1 MAANTRF
8 AVAIH
13 ALGMLAFGDELHVTS
28 DDIAKSVRTN
38 PVVVRRL
45 LAQLARRG
53 LVSVKL
59 GAGGGAR
66 LARPPEQVTLADI
79 YLALGEGP
87 LFQVP
92 VLDETHECAVGRS
105 VGPVLTV
112 VLTRAERGLL
122 DELRAVTLF
131 DVIGRVTRRMKRD
144 GCARRSEQS
153 GRRRRTRKRNNG

>member
-13 ALGMLAFGDELHVTS
+13 AMGMLAFGDELNVTS
-28 DDIAKSVRTN
+28 DDIARSVRTN

-45 LAQLARRG
+45 LAQLTRQG

-66 LARPPEQVTLADI
+66 LTRPPEQIKLSDI

-92 VLDETHECAVGRS
+92 MLGETHECAVGRS
-105 VGPVLTV
+105 VGPVLTS
-112 VLTRAERGLL
+112 VLLRAEKGLL
-122 DELRAVTLF
+122 AELQAITLS
-131 DVIGRVTRRMKRD
+131 DVIGKVMRRMKRQ
-144 GCARRSEQS
+144 GCARNAPVAKR
-153 GRRRRTRKRNNG
+153 GRKKNNG

>member
-13 ALGMLAFGDELHVTS
+13 AMGMLAFGDELHVTS
-28 DDIAKSVRTN
+28 DDIAKSIRTN

-45 LAQLARRG
+45 LAQLTRRG
-53 LVSVKL
+53 LVAVKL

-66 LARPPEQVTLADI
+66 LTCPPEQIKLSDI

-92 VLDETHECAVGRS
+92 LLGETHECAVGRS
-105 VGPVLTV
+105 VGPVLTGI
-112 VLTRAERGLL
+112 LLRAEKGLL
-122 DELRAVTLF
+122 AELQAVTLA
-131 DVIGRVTRRMKRD
+131 DVIGKVMRRMKRQ
-144 GCARRSEQS
+144 GGVRSAPVARRA
-153 GRRRRTRKRNNG
+153 RKKNDG

>member
-13 ALGMLAFGDELHVTS
+13 ALGMLAFGEELNVTS

-45 LAQLARRG
+45 LAQLTRQG
-53 LVSVKL
+53 LVTVKL

-66 LARPPEQVTLADI
+66 LTRRAEQITLCDI

-92 VLDETHECAVGRS
+92 LLGETHECAVGRS
-105 VGPVLTV
+105 VGPVLTS
-112 VLTRAERGLL
+112 VLLRAEKGLL
-122 DELRAVTLF
+122 AELQAVTLA
-131 DVIGRVTRRMKRD
+131 DVIGKVVRRMKREGCRPSALASERARKKNDD
-144 GCARRSEQS
+144 G
-153 GRRRRTRKRNNG
+153 

>member
-13 ALGMLAFGDELHVTS
+13 AMGMLAFGDKINVTS

-45 LAQLARRG
+45 LAQLTRQG
-53 LVSVKL
+53 LVAVKL

-66 LARPPEQVTLADI
+66 LTRPPEQITLSDI

-92 VLDETHECAVGRS
+92 LLGETHECAVGRS
-105 VGPVLTV
+105 VGPVLTGI
-112 VLTRAERGLL
+112 LLRAEKGLL
-122 DELRAVTLF
+122 AELRVITLS
-131 DVIGRVTRRMKRD
+131 DVIGKVMRRMKRQ
-144 GCARRSEQS
+144 GCAPHAPASRRA
-153 GRRRRTRKRNNG
+153 RKKNNG

>member
-13 ALGMLAFGDELHVTS
+13 AMGMLAFGDELNVTS
-28 DDIAKSVRTN
+28 DDIAKSIRTN

-45 LAQLARRG
+45 LAQLTRQG
-53 LVSVKL
+53 LVMVKQ

-66 LARPPEQVTLADI
+66 LTRTPEQITLSDI

-92 VLDETHECAVGRS
+92 LLGETHECAVGRS
-105 VGPVLTV
+105 VGPVLTGI
-112 VLTRAERGLL
+112 LLRAEKGLL
-122 DELRAVTLF
+122 AQLQATTLS
-131 DVIGRVTRRMKRD
+131 DVIGKVVRRMKRQ
-144 GCARRSEQS
+144 GCARHVPVAKQA
-153 GRRRRTRKRNNG
+153 RKKNDG

>member
-13 ALGMLAFGDELHVTS
+13 AMGMLAFGDETNVTS
-28 DDIAKSVRTN
+28 DDIAKSIRTN

-45 LAQLARRG
+45 LAQLTRRG

-66 LARPPEQVTLADI
+66 LTRPPAQITLSDI
-79 YLALGEGP
+79 YLALEEGP

-92 VLDETHECAVGRS
+92 VLGETHECAVGRS
-105 VGPVLTV
+105 VGPVLTGI
-112 VLTRAERGLL
+112 LFSAEKGLL
-122 DELRAVTLF
+122 AELQAVTLSN
-131 DVIGRVTRRMKRD
+131 VIGKVIRRMKRQ
-144 GCARRSEQS
+144 GCARNAPAA
-153 GRRRRTRKRNNG
+153 GRARKKNDG

>member
-13 ALGMLAFGDELHVTS
+13 AMGMLAFGEELNVTS

-45 LAQLARRG
+45 LAQLTQHG
-53 LVSVKL
+53 LVTIKQ

-66 LARPPEQVTLADI
+66 LARTPERITLADI
-79 YLALGEGP
+79 YLALEEGP

-92 VLDETHECAVGRS
+92 MLDETHECPIGRS
-105 VGPVLTV
+105 VGPVLKA
-112 VLTRAERGLL
+112 VLQRAERELL
-122 DELRAVTLF
+122 AELSSISLS
-131 DVIGRVTRRMKRD
+131 DVISKVMRRIKKE
-144 GCARRSEQS
+144 GCARKMPGHTLA
-153 GRRRRTRKRNNG
+153 GRAGKKS

>member
-13 ALGMLAFGDELHVTS
+13 AMGMLAFGQELNVTS

-45 LAQLARRG
+45 LAQLTRQG
-53 LVSVKL
+53 LVTVKP

-66 LARPPEQVTLADI
+66 LTRRPEQIMLSDI

-92 VLDETHECAVGRS
+92 QLDETHECAIGRS
-105 VGPVLTV
+105 VGPVLTS
-112 VLTRAERGLL
+112 VLLRAEKGLL
-122 DELRAVTLF
+122 AELQAVTLA
-131 DVIGRVTRRMKRD
+131 DVIGKVVRRMKRQ
-144 GCARRSEQS
+144 GCPRVAV
-153 GRRRRTRKRNNG
+153 RRRAASAKEK

>member
-13 ALGMLAFGDELHVTS
+13 AMGMLAFGDELNVTS
-28 DDIAKSVRTN
+28 DDIAKSIRTN

-45 LAQLARRG
+45 LAQLTRRG
-53 LVSVKL
+53 LVAVKQ

-66 LARPPEQVTLADI
+66 LTRPPQQITLSDI

-92 VLDETHECAVGRS
+92 LLGETHECAVGRS
-105 VGPVLTV
+105 VGPVLTGILV
-112 VLTRAERGLL
+112 RAERGLL
-122 DELRAVTLF
+122 AELQAVALS
-131 DVIGRVTRRMKRD
+131 DVIGKVIRRMKRQ
-144 GCARRSEQS
+144 GCAPDAPLARRA
-153 GRRRRTRKRNNG
+153 RKKNNG

>member
-1 MAANTRF
+1 MAANTRL

-13 ALGMLAFGDELHVTS
+13 ALGMLAFGDELNVTS
-28 DDIAKSVRTN
+28 DDIARSVRTN

-45 LAQLARRG
+45 LAQLTRRG

-66 LARPPEQVTLADI
+66 LTRRPEQITLSEI

-92 VLDETHECAVGRS
+92 QLGETHECAVGRS
-105 VGPVLTV
+105 VGPVLTS
-112 VLTRAERGLL
+112 VLLRAEKGVLA
-122 DELRAVTLF
+122 ELQAVTLA
-131 DVIGRVTRRMKRD
+131 DVIGKVMRRMKRE
-144 GCARRSEQS
+144 GCGPSVPAERRAR
-153 GRRRRTRKRNNG
+153 KKNNG

>member
-13 ALGMLAFGDELHVTS
+13 ALGMLAFGDELNVTS
-28 DDIAKSVRTN
+28 DDIARSVRTN

-45 LAQLARRG
+45 LAQLTRQG
-53 LVSVKL
+53 LVTVKL

-66 LARPPEQVTLADI
+66 LTRRPDEITLSDI

-92 VLDETHECAVGRS
+92 RLGETHECPVGRS
-105 VGPVLTV
+105 VGPVLTS
-112 VLTRAERGLL
+112 LLLRAEKGLL
-122 DELRAVTLF
+122 AELQAVTLA
-131 DVIGRVTRRMKRD
+131 DVIGKVVRRMKRE
-144 GCARRSEQS
+144 GCRPSAPPERRARRKHH
-153 GRRRRTRKRNNG
+153 G

>member
-13 ALGMLAFGDELHVTS
+13 AMGMLAFGDELNVTS

-45 LAQLARRG
+45 LAQLTRRG
-53 LVSVKL
+53 LVMVKL

-66 LARPPEQVTLADI
+66 LTRPPEQIALSDI

-92 VLDETHECAVGRS
+92 LLGEAHECAVGRS
-105 VGPVLTV
+105 VGPVLTS
-112 VLTRAERGLL
+112 LLLRAEKGLL
-122 DELRAVTLF
+122 AELQAVTLA
-131 DVIGRVTRRMKRD
+131 DVIGKVMRRIKREDCGPNAPAQRRARKQND
-144 GCARRSEQS
+144 G
-153 GRRRRTRKRNNG
+153 

>member
-13 ALGMLAFGDELHVTS
+13 AMGMLAFGDELNVTS
-28 DDIAKSVRTN
+28 DDIAKSIRTN

-45 LAQLARRG
+45 LAQLTRRG
-53 LVSVKL
+53 LVMVKQ

-66 LARPPEQVTLADI
+66 LTRTPEQITLSDI

-92 VLDETHECAVGRS
+92 LLGETHECAVGRS
-105 VGPVLTV
+105 VGPVLTGI
-112 VLTRAERGLL
+112 LMRAEKDLL
-122 DELRAVTLF
+122 AQLQATTLS
-131 DVIGRVTRRMKRD
+131 DVIGKVVRRMKRQ
-144 GCARRSEQS
+144 GCARHVPVAKQA
-153 GRRRRTRKRNNG
+153 RKKN

>member
-13 ALGMLAFGDELHVTS
+13 AMGMLAFGDEMNVTS

-45 LAQLARRG
+45 LAQLTRQG
-53 LVSVKL
+53 LVTVKL

-66 LARPPEQVTLADI
+66 LTRRPEQITLSDI
-79 YLALGEGP
+79 YLALGGGP

-92 VLDETHECAVGRS
+92 LLDETHECAVGRS
-105 VGPVLTV
+105 VGPVLTS
-112 VLTRAERGLL
+112 VLLRAEKGLL
-122 DELRAVTLF
+122 DELQAITLA
-131 DVIGRVTRRMKRD
+131 DVIGKVMRRMKRQ
-144 GCARRSEQS
+144 GCARSAPAAKRA
-153 GRRRRTRKRNNG
+153 RKKNNG